1 MAFTSSC
8 RAADKTICSAMAC
21 AANFAFVNRQM
32 ITHWTRETFEQVF
45 EVGERILRLELVYDV
60 CHNTAKIETHEV
72 DGRSMRSVVSGFSS
86 TEMLDIIKKF
96 IVPKN

>member
-1 MAFTSSC
+1 ML
-8 RAADKTICSAMAC
+8 RAAERYSIELPDRQLCCAPVHSTEGENYLSAMAC

-72 DGRSMRSVVSGFSS
+72 DGRSMR
-86 TEMLDIIKKF
+86 LC
-96 IVPKN
+96 